1 MASLMVVRELHHDVN
16 FHFPVREV
24 ENDSNTRTV
33 REPSLHAKFF
43 FQGSLH
49 FIEEFIEGFINSDP
63 GSALY
68 PIIDKTRSPSR
79 SRSPLEANFA
89 EALGYLI
96 TDTAHLKTE
105 IGYITILPPFQSHT
119 WLLMEYALNPP
130 SLSGLG
136 LRRVRWR
143 TNEVNHQ
150 SVHAAERI
158 GFKMEGIFRRNRVLH
173 SGKGKPGSSILSRAG
188 DPRSNCV
195 GRHTSVL
202 AMCWDD

>member
-33 REPSLHAKFF
+33 R
-43 FQGSLH
+43 
-49 FIEEFIEGFINSDP
+49 GFINSDP

-119 WLLMEYALNPP
+119 CYHEHSRATDGICSQPP
-130 SLSGLG
+130 FSI
-136 LRRVRWR
+136 W
-143 TNEVNHQ
+143 
-150 SVHAAERI
+150 
-158 GFKMEGIFRRNRVLH
+158 
-173 SGKGKPGSSILSRAG
+173 PGSSQSAVA
-188 DPRSNCV
+188 DK
-195 GRHTSVL
+195 
-202 AMCWDD
+202 

>member
-1 MASLMVVRELHHDVN
+1 MDPMTL
-16 FHFPVREV
+16 
-24 ENDSNTRTV
+24 
-33 REPSLHAKFF
+33 
-43 FQGSLH
+43 QLH

-119 WLLMEYALNPP
+119 CYHEHSRATDGICSQPP
-130 SLSGLG
+130 FSI
-136 LRRVRWR
+136 W
-143 TNEVNHQ
+143 
-150 SVHAAERI
+150 
-158 GFKMEGIFRRNRVLH
+158 
-173 SGKGKPGSSILSRAG
+173 PGSSQSAVA
-188 DPRSNCV
+188 DK
-195 GRHTSVL
+195 
-202 AMCWDD
+202 